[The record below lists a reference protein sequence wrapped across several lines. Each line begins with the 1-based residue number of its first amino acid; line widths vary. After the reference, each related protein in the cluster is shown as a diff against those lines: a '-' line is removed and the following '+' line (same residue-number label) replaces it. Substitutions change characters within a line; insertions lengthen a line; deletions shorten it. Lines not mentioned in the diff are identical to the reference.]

1 MSPETDRVP
10 VPTNGRGP
18 RQTPKAKRPAP
29 LAAEPKADADA
40 DPHAGEPT
48 NADFSVA
55 FSPKQVAI
63 GFGILAS
70 LILLVVGA
78 RRRRP
83 GG

>member
-18 RQTPKAKRPAP
+18 RHATKPKSPPAP
-29 LAAEPKADADA
+29 ADTTEAESVA

-63 GFGILAS
+63 GFGIIAS
-70 LILLVVGA
+70 LILLAVGA